1 MGLRPGSCE
10 ELSAGLA
17 RATREQTKVVIR
29 GGGSYGGD
37 CVAPDGATLLGAT
50 LLDTTGLVG
59 ELRHDP
65 ADLVVTA
72 DAGMR
77 WRELSMRLRERGQRV
92 PLDPP
97 VNAQSTLGGV
107 LASGRS
113 GPLTLTRGRARDWVL
128 GALVARGDGTLVRS
142 GGRVVK
148 NVTGYDLH
156 KAQLGA
162 QGRLGVLARVDLKLE
177 PAPEETVW
185 LAVACGSRTA
195 ALEAVRSLLQVDSGL
210 ASAVLVPGEWGQEQ
224 LRSIF
229 AIDGGRAILP
239 TGALSYR
246 LLFLGLEGRSE
257 SITKLVDAARRQ
269 LRRLGFGGTPA
280 VIDPALAPT
289 VPELWGDLRLDASTA
304 LVVRVQA
311 PAASLIRVLD
321 EAEANGWLEGA
332 TELLVPGAEMGWL
345 SYTAAAAAVS
355 PLATLRTALQQAGGG
370 LIIERSTVPFPLD
383 PWGLDPTQ
391 REVHLRLM
399 RAFDPAGILGPELFA
414 SAENAESVS

>member
-1 MGLRPGSCE
+1 L
-10 ELSAGLA
+10 
-17 RATREQTKVVIR
+17 
-29 GGGSYGGD
+29 
-37 CVAPDGATLLGAT
+37 
-50 LLDTTGLVG
+50 
-59 ELRHDP
+59 
-65 ADLVVTA
+65 
-72 DAGMR
+72 
-77 WRELSMRLRERGQRV
+77 

-156 KAQLGA
+156 KVQLGA

-195 ALEAVRSLLQVDSGL
+195 ALEAVRSLLQLDAGL

-257 SITKLVDAARRQ
+257 SITKSVDTARRQ

-289 VPELWGDLRLDASTA
+289 VPELWGDLRLAASTA
-304 LVVRVQA
+304 LVARVQA
-311 PAASLIRVLD
+311 PAASLIRMLD

-332 TELLVPGAEMGWL
+332 TELLVPGGEMGWL
-345 SYTAAAAAVS
+345 CYSASHTAAAAAVS
-355 PLATLRTALQQAGGG
+355 QLETLRTALQQAGGG
-370 LIIERSTVPFPLD
+370 LVIERSTVPISFD
-383 PWGLDPTQ
+383 PWGLDPAQ
-391 REVHLRLM
+391 REIHLRLM

-414 SAENAESVS
+414 SAGNIESAR